1 MKSRRIPNQ
10 FVSQFSR
17 QVSHENGYV
26 KYERQESAQQLTRE
40 DLEVVKREWRRAEPK
55 YELGVKNGNC

>member
-1 MKSRRIPNQ
+1 MKSRSIPNQ

-26 KYERQESAQQLTRE
+26 KYERQKEPTEQLTYE
-40 DLEVVKREWRRAEPK
+40 DLEVVKRGWRRAEPN
-55 YELGVKNGNC
+55 YEIGRKC